1 MRLDCE
7 DDKIRAAGVGDA
19 VRRQDARD
27 DLFAVLL
34 ELEPALADRLQMLP
48 RATTVTLSPAA
59 ASLAAMWPPIAPAP
73 MTVMFIAR
81 SEPKLSKKLISRSFY
96 HHNEPRGRVSKR
108 RQEGALDYRKQFR
121 VKPGEKVRLN
131 KLDPSDT
138 GKLNPRTTA
147 KEDAEHYLKELGR
160 QQVLLYAEHKHAV
173 LIVLQAMDAGGKD
186 GTIRHV
192 FSGVNPQGVDV
203 ASFKQPTP
211 LELAHDFLW
220 RIHPQAP
227 RAGQIVIFN
236 RSHYEDVLVT
246 RVHKL
251 VDKKTCARRYEHI
264 CDFEALLAQ
273 SGTTILKFFLH
284 ISKEEQLDRFAQRL
298 DDPARNWKISESDY
312 SERELWDD
320 YVDAYRGCDPRH
332 QHR

>member
-1 MRLDCE
+1 M
-7 DDKIRAAGVGDA
+7 
-19 VRRQDARD
+19 
-27 DLFAVLL
+27 
-34 ELEPALADRLQMLP
+34 
-48 RATTVTLSPAA
+48 
-59 ASLAAMWPPIAPAP
+59 
-73 MTVMFIAR
+73 
-81 SEPKLSKKLISRSFY
+81 
-96 HHNEPRGRVSKR
+96 
-108 RQEGALDYRKQFR
+108 DYRKQFR
-121 VKPGEKVRLN
+121 VRPGQKVRLS

-138 GKLNPRTTA
+138 GKLISEDDG
-147 KEDAEHYLKELGR
+147 KEDAEHYLKELSR

-173 LIVLQAMDAGGKD
+173 LIVLQALDAGGKD

-211 LELAHDFLW
+211 LEAAHDFLW
-220 RIHPQAP
+220 RIHPHAP

-246 RVHKL
+246 RVHEL

-284 ISKEEQLDRFAQRL
+284 ISKEEQLDRFAKRL

-320 YVDAYRGCDPRH
+320 YVDAYEDAIRATSTDKAPWYVIPSDHKWFRNLVVSQIIADTMADLDLAFPAPSVNLVEVRRKYHAAVKASEGEKKQKGH
-332 QHR
+332 KTA